1 MSTKDKRINKLQQK
15 ERKPSVVFS
24 PSDDVIAKAVVLY
37 DFESKSEGDQEI
49 TLFEGDKV
57 DILRKYDDGWCWI
70 RCKNVLGWFPLN
82 YLEIEDEDEYL
93 PEDVD
98 EDGTEDAEDGYN
110 LIDED
115 ADTDAVAV
123 MTVKYPF
130 KADDDTEL
138 TVSRGETLDVLNM
151 SDKEWYQ
158 VSSFYSQFY
167 PTTL

>member
-1 MSTKDKRINKLQQK
+1 M
-15 ERKPSVVFS
+15 
-24 PSDDVIAKAVVLY
+24 
-37 DFESKSEGDQEI
+37 
-49 TLFEGDKV
+49 
-57 DILRKYDDGWCWI
+57 
-70 RCKNVLGWFPLN
+70 
-82 YLEIEDEDEYL
+82 

-98 EDGTEDAEDGYN
+98 EDAEDGYN

-115 ADTDAVAV
+115 ADTDAVAVAV

-158 VSSFYSQFY
+158 VSSFYSQLY